1 MKADNIRVV
10 GITGGIGS
18 GKSEFAEFIRN
29 KGYTVIDTDRIAK
42 KLMKN
47 DDNLKE
53 SIKNALGNE
62 SYLKTGEINR
72 EFLANKVFAENEESK
87 KNLDKLNSIVHPAV
101 IEHKINLIEEL
112 AEKGESL
119 IFVESALI
127 FEADLQDGYD
137 YVITVNTKK
146 ELRIKRLIEKR
157 NLTEEQIL
165 LRMDNQISDEEKS
178 RLADFTVE
186 NNGTLQDLEKS
197 AEFILSI
204 VENLPGK
211 DFDQLST

>member
-1 MKADNIRVV
+1 
-10 GITGGIGS
+10 
-18 GKSEFAEFIRN
+18 
-29 KGYTVIDTDRIAK
+29 
-42 KLMKN
+42 MKN

-53 SIKNALGNE
+53 SIKKALGAE
-62 SYLKTGEINR
+62 SYLDSGEINR
-72 EFLANKVFAENEESK
+72 EFLANKVFAGDEASK
-87 KNLDKLNSIVHPAV
+87 NNLEKLNSIVHPIV
-101 IEHKINLIEEL
+101 IEHKIALLEEL
-112 AEKGESL
+112 ADKGESL

-137 YVITVNTKK
+137 YVITVNAKK

-186 NNGTLQDLEKS
+186 NNGTLQELEKS
-197 AEFILSI
+197 SDFIFSI